1 MRITTL
7 SASSFAVGILSL
19 VLLGC
24 GGDLAVIK
32 KDFTTLEGDRAN
44 PGNRHIWIQITFNKA
59 VDRSTVVPA
68 TSLILHG
75 AKDNNAAFQLN
86 WNSDSQFTLES
97 DKPWTEVTGT
107 TDSTVRL
114 TLKDTIRAMD
124 GRPMEECKQGKPG
137 TEKAGTCE
145 LEFHIPT

>member
-1 MRITTL
+1 MKITAG
-7 SASSFAVGILSL
+7 SAASFVTSILAL

-32 KDFTTLEGDRAN
+32 KDFTTLEGDRVN

-59 VDRSTVVPA
+59 VDRSTVVPG

-75 AKDNNAAFQLN
+75 AMDNNAAFQLT

-97 DKPWTEVTGT
+97 DKAWPEVTGT
-107 TDSTVRL
+107 TDSTVKL
-114 TLKDTIRAMD
+114 TLKDTLRAVD
-124 GRPMEECKQGKPG
+124 GAPMEECKQGKPG
-137 TEKAGTCE
+137 SEKAGTCE
-145 LEFHIPT
+145 LGFHIPT